1 MSLSTCWL
9 LKGAKARLAT
19 ASKKCSG
26 VADKKVVGMVRAVTE
41 DQVHCS
47 IEFNEFLKMIS
58 RQESEN
64 LHPDLLVEAFKY
76 QMKSNILFLS

>member
-1 MSLSTCWL
+1 
-9 LKGAKARLAT
+9 
-19 ASKKCSG
+19 
-26 VADKKVVGMVRAVTE
+26 MVRAVTE